1 MNFRTG
7 LLLYSLRYLCLL
19 KFNPKD
25 KCDFMLIYFILLGE
39 EVGGGGDEGL
49 PSLKKPPDPGGAQK
63 CFIRGGSGL
72 ALLFT
77 ISNRKGT
84 PF

>member
-1 MNFRTG
+1 MGHFGELPYRPTSVQAYSRFYVNLFYFTG
-7 LLLYSLRYLCLL
+7 RR
-19 KFNPKD
+19 
-25 KCDFMLIYFILLGE
+25 
-39 EVGGGGDEGL
+39 GGGGDEGL

-84 PF
+84 PFK

>member
-7 LLLYSLRYLCLL
+7 QLPYRPTL
-19 KFNPKD
+19 
-25 KCDFMLIYFILLGE
+25 DFMLIYFILLGE
-39 EVGGGGDEGL
+39 EVGGGDEGL
-49 PSLKKPPDPGGAQK
+49 PSLKKPLDPGGAQK

-84 PF
+84 PFK

>member
-1 MNFRTG
+1 MGHFGELPYRPTSVQAYSRFYVNLFYFTG
-7 LLLYSLRYLCLL
+7 RR
-19 KFNPKD
+19 
-25 KCDFMLIYFILLGE
+25 GG
-39 EVGGGGDEGL
+39 GGGGDEGL

-77 ISNRKGT
+77 ISNRKGA
-84 PF
+84 PFK